1 MKKAQISINTIL
13 ILNILIL
20 LNLSSSYIIFPFSV
34 LKENK
39 NEYSNINPDMFLY
52 NYQNFFSDNY
62 DDLIYINMSL
72 GYPPFELKA
81 TLTYEESD
89 FKIRNISECINYNIY
104 SNQKIN
110 INAFTNM
117 NLINK
122 LNCQNINFSLYNSY
136 TRNDD
141 NNDHICGSI
150 GFSLI
155 KYYKEKKNNLLNNLY
170 LKKYINN
177 SNWILKY
184 TSKEKGFLILGTDD
198 LKEIIPNYNGNNL
211 FTTRAIIEGV
221 SFYWTFSVQKI
232 ISISTNKTDNKN
244 ETFIINSNIVNAQIN
259 NDFNLIQGNYKYYGF
274 IENNFFKKYL
284 DKKICMKTIWYKSKY
299 SEYFVY
305 ECMKKYFNENDLEK
319 FPLLILVSFDA
330 NVKLEFDYKDL
341 FTETKHKFFFN
352 IIFSVYNT
360 DNWVLGKIFL
370 QKYLILINS
379 QENLIKIYLDNNK
392 EIIDDNN
399 NNNIT
404 VNNTNN
410 IGIKIDED
418 KKAKINW
425 KIVLFILLFIPFGL
439 LCFYFGRKIR
449 RDRRKKAN
457 ELIDEY
463 DYDANKDSNK
473 DNINKE
479 NKKENDVVN
488 YHNL

>member
-1 MKKAQISINTIL
+1 MKNAQISTNFIL
-13 ILNILIL
+13 L
-20 LNLSSSYIIFPFSV
+20 LNLLLLLNISSSYIIFPFS
-34 LKENK
+34 LIKEN
-39 NEYSNINPDMFLY
+39 NHANINPDMFSY
-52 NYQNFFSDNY
+52 NYQNFFGDNY
-62 DDLIYINMSL
+62 EQLIYINMTL
-72 GYPPFELKA
+72 GYPPHEIKA
-81 TLTYEESD
+81 SLTYEDSD

-104 SNQKIN
+104 SNQQIN
-110 INAFTNM
+110 INAYSNI

-122 LNCQNINFSLYNSY
+122 INCKNINFSLYNSY
-136 TRNDD
+136 TRNED
-141 NNDHICGSI
+141 NNDLICGSI

-155 KYYKEKKNNLLNNLY
+155 KYHKEKKYNILNNLY
-170 LKKYINN
+170 SKKYINN

-184 TSKEKGFLILGTDD
+184 TSKEKGFLILGTND
-198 LKEIIPNYNGNNL
+198 LKEIFPNYNENNL
-211 FTTRAIIEGV
+211 YTTRAIIEGV
-221 SFYWTFSVQKI
+221 SFYWTFNIQKV
-232 ISISTNKTDNKN
+232 ISISTNSTNNKN
-244 ETFIINSNIVNAQIN
+244 ETFVINSNIVNAQIN
-259 NDFNLIQGNYKYYGF
+259 NDFNLIQGNYKYNGF

-305 ECMKKYFNENDLEK
+305 ECMKKYFDKNDLEN
-319 FPLLILVSFDA
+319 FPLLILLSFDA

-341 FTETKHKFFFN
+341 FTETKHKYFFN

-399 NNNIT
+399 TNNNIT

-410 IGIKIDED
+410 IGIKIDEE
-418 KKAKINW
+418 KKKKINW
-425 KIVLFILLFIPFGL
+425 KIILIILLFIPFGL

-449 RDRRKKAN
+449 RERRKKAN

-463 DYDANKDSNK
+463 DYDSKKDYNKDANK
-473 DNINKE
+473 KE
-479 NKKENDVVN
+479 NKNENDVVN

>member
-1 MKKAQISINTIL
+1 MKNAQISTNFIL
-13 ILNILIL
+13 ILSLLIL
-20 LNLSSSYIIFPFSV
+20 LNISSSYIIFPFS
-34 LKENK
+34 LIKEN
-39 NEYSNINPDMFLY
+39 NHANINPDMFSY
-52 NYQNFFSDNY
+52 NYQNFFGDNY
-62 DDLIYINMSL
+62 EQLIYINMTL
-72 GYPPFELKA
+72 GYPPHEIKVS
-81 TLTYEESD
+81 LTYEDSD

-104 SNQKIN
+104 SNQQIN
-110 INAFTNM
+110 INAYSNI

-122 LNCQNINFSLYNSY
+122 INCKNINFSLYNSY
-136 TRNDD
+136 TRNED
-141 NNDHICGSI
+141 NNDLICGSI

-155 KYYKEKKNNLLNNLY
+155 KYHKEKKYNILNNLY
-170 LKKYINN
+170 SKKYINN

-184 TSKEKGFLILGTDD
+184 TSKEKGFLILGTND
-198 LKEIIPNYNGNNL
+198 LKEIFSNYNENNL
-211 FTTRAIIEGV
+211 YTTRAIIEGV
-221 SFYWTFSVQKI
+221 SFYWTFNIQKV
-232 ISISTNKTDNKN
+232 ISISTNSTNNKN
-244 ETFIINSNIVNAQIN
+244 GTFVINSNIVNAQIN
-259 NDFNLIQGNYKYYGF
+259 NDFNLIQGNYKYNGF

-305 ECMKKYFNENDLEK
+305 ECMKKYFDKNDLEN
-319 FPLLILVSFDA
+319 FPLLILLSFEA

-341 FTETKHKFFFN
+341 FTETKHKYFFN

-399 NNNIT
+399 TNNNIT

-410 IGIKIDED
+410 IGIKIDEE
-418 KKAKINW
+418 KKMKINW
-425 KIVLFILLFIPFGL
+425 KIILIILLFIPFGL

-449 RDRRKKAN
+449 RERRKKAN

-463 DYDANKDSNK
+463 DYDSKKDYNKDANK
-473 DNINKE
+473 KE
-479 NKKENDVVN
+479 NKNENDVVN